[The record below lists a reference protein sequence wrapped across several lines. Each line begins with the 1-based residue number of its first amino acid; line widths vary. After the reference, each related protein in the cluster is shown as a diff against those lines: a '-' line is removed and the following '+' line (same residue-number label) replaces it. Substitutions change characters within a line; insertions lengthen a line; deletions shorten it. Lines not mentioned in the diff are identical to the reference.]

1 MSKKLVVLGW
11 MTALCCTVCV
21 AQENPRGPRTLL
33 VSVPIT
39 GSPANAG
46 VEDGSGRNP
55 FSTIQAAVDVASQGD
70 TVRVKKGVYRN
81 SGFGSSENNGP
92 VVLIKRGGD
101 SAGGSLT
108 LLGEPGAVIEY
119 DGSGGILGG
128 QGVAY
133 VAVRNFV
140 IKGPA
145 GDQRVVSFT
154 AQAG

>member
-1 MSKKLVVLGW
+1 MRVIEVGLRRRDVVAVLRGSYPGEVRLRIAGRIDLIRARCRDLIGKQLIL
-11 MTALCCTVCV
+11 MYGA
-21 AQENPRGPRTLL
+21 AAEN
-33 VSVPIT
+33 
-39 GSPANAG
+39 
-46 VEDGSGRNP
+46 E
-55 FSTIQAAVDVASQGD
+55 
-70 TVRVKKGVYRN
+70 
-81 SGFGSSENNGP
+81 
-92 VVLIKRGGD
+92 
-101 SAGGSLT
+101 GSLT